1 MRKVMVTG
9 GAGFIG
15 SHLAEQL
22 VQQGDHVVVLD
33 NLSTGRLENLSRVAH
48 EVEFMRGDI
57 NDPQLLTK
65 AMKGVSVV
73 FHEAALGSVPRSVED
88 PQTTHINNANGTFNV
103 LLAARDEGVER
114 LVYAA
119 SSSAYG
125 DSPAL
130 PKDESMLPDPLSP
143 YAVTKLTGEQY
154 AAAFSKVYSLETVSL
169 RYFNVFG
176 PRQDSDSQY
185 AAVIALFIRQMLSGI
200 APTINGDGGIS
211 RDFTP
216 VANVVHANLLAAT
229 APAAN
234 GRVINIALGGQVTLH
249 ELVAAIN
256 ELLGS
261 DIKPVLSATRPGDI
275 RHSFAD
281 ISLAREILD
290 YEPILTFEEGL
301 EKTIDWVASQ
311 VLKQSPEQ
319 LAA

>member
-15 SHLAEQL
+15 SYLAERL
-22 VQQGDHVVVLD
+22 VQKGDHVVVVD

-48 EVEFMRGDI
+48 EVEFMFGDI
-57 NDPQLLTK
+57 NDPQLLAK

-73 FHEAALGSVPRSVED
+73 FHEAALGSVPRSVAD
-88 PQTTHINNANGTFNV
+88 PKTTHINNANGTFNV
-103 LLAARDEGVER
+103 LLAARDAGVER

-130 PKDESMLPDPLSP
+130 PKNESMLPNPLSP

-154 AAAFSKVYSLETVSL
+154 AAAFSKVYGLETVSL

-176 PRQDSDSQY
+176 PRQDSNSQY
-185 AAVIALFIRQMLSGI
+185 AAVIALFIRQMLSGT

-216 VANVVHANLLAAT
+216 VENVVHANLLAAT

-234 GRVINIALGGQVTLH
+234 GRVINIALGGQVTLDD
-249 ELVAAIN
+249 LVAGIN

-261 DIKPVLSATRPGDI
+261 DIEPVLSATRPGDI

-301 EKTIDWVASQ
+301 EKTIDWVAAQ
-311 VLKQSPEQ
+311 FIKQSSEQ
-319 LAA
+319 IAA